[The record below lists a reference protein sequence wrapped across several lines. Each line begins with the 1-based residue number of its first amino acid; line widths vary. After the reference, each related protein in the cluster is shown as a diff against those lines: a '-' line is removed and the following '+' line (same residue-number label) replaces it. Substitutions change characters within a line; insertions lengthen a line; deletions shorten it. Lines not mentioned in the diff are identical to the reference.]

1 MQFKLENFFFFTV
14 ALIVVL
20 LDQISKFFVL
30 KNSLILMNNVE
41 IFENLNFVFV
51 LNKGISFGFLS
62 SLNISFYLG
71 IISMVISVF
80 IIIWIIRTSSR
91 IEKISLSFILG
102 GAIGNGFD
110 RINKEYV
117 LDFIDFHA
125 FGFHWPAFN
134 LADSFITV
142 GAIIF
147 IFRSVKLNLKQ
158 KS

>member
-80 IIIWIIRTSSR
+80 ITIWITRTSSR
-91 IEKISLSFILG
+91 VEKISSFIL
-102 GAIGNGFD
+102 
-110 RINKEYV
+110 
-117 LDFIDFHA
+117 
-125 FGFHWPAFN
+125 
-134 LADSFITV
+134 
-142 GAIIF
+142 
-147 IFRSVKLNLKQ
+147 
-158 KS
+158 